1 MCDYSLHNVASRP
14 AKVDDKLVST
24 RFPNSITRGFA
35 TIEEPNVA
43 VCLLPG
49 TELAFEKDVE
59 YDAPLGFLPNR
70 KLAEK
75 VARFRQINSGQPS
88 VHHDA
93 LEFPSGQTLLLTRLC
108 EGQRAT
114 VLQLPASPRST
125 NEAQEQQRGFLVA

>member
-14 AKVDDKLVST
+14 AKVDDKLVTT
-24 RFPNSITRGFA
+24 RFANSITRGFA
-35 TIEEPNVA
+35 AIGEPDVA

-49 TELAFEKDVE
+49 TELAFEQEVE
-59 YDAPLGFLPNR
+59 YDGPLGFLPNR

-75 VARFRQINSGQPS
+75 VARFRQINTGQPN

-93 LEFPSGQTLLLTRLC
+93 LEFPSGQPLLITRLC

-114 VLQLPASPRST
+114 VLQLPASPR
-125 NEAQEQQRGFLVA
+125 NEEAEERQQSSVVA